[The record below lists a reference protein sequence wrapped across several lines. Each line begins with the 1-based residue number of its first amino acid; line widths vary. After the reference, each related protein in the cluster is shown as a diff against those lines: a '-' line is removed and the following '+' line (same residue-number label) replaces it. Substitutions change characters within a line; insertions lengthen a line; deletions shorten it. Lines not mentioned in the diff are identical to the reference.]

1 MRSALVVR
9 IAEMEIVIYI
19 YMSYQYHSSQSLFI
33 ENMVT
38 YKPNIVQ
45 YEFGDE
51 EINKPEP
58 ITHVNKPLGQLTK
71 EPVPSHGAEREE
83 M

>member
-19 YMSYQYHSSQSLFI
+19 PRINILSIHHYLLNS
-33 ENMVT
+33 VT
-38 YKPNIVQ
+38 YKPDIVQ
-45 YEFGDE
+45 DEFGDE

-58 ITHVNKPLGQLTK
+58 TIHVNKPSGQLTK
-71 EPVPSHGAEREE
+71 EPVPSHGAERRE